1 MKYKLYLILI
11 FFLSSQSLL
20 FAEEQAFVSSRVLS
34 MELANKLAMTA
45 ARHCTKMG
53 YQVSVA
59 VTDRNG
65 KLLAFTRNPLSGSHT
80 IDVAIL
86 KAASAASFQTPTIDM
101 MKGFEGLKNAP
112 GVLLVGGGVP
122 VRIGGHMYGAVGVSG
137 APAKKRTGDID
148 DQCARKGINAIRE
161 QIEFAQ

>member
-1 MKYKLYLILI
+1 MLHKLLSAL
-11 FFLSSQSLL
+11 FFLFATSGLH
-20 FAEEQAFVSSRVLS
+20 AEEPAFVSSRTLS
-34 MELANKLAMTA
+34 MELANQLLMAA

-59 VTDRNG
+59 VTDRSG
-65 KLLAFTRNPLSGSHT
+65 KLLAFVRNPLSGSHT

-101 MKGFEGLKNAP
+101 AKGFEGLKNAP

-137 APAKKRTGDID
+137 APAKKRSGDVD
-148 DQCARKGINAIRE
+148 DECARKGIDTIKE

>member
-1 MKYKLYLILI
+1 MKHRFIV
-11 FFLSSQSLL
+11 LL
-20 FAEEQAFVSSRVLS
+20 FAALQTTSVLAEDEAFVTSRALS

-59 VTDRNG
+59 VTDRSG
-65 KLLAFTRNPLSGSHT
+65 KLLAFNRNPLSGSHT

-86 KAASAASFQTPTIDM
+86 KAATAASFQTPTIDM
-101 MKGFEGLKNAP
+101 MKGFEGLKGAP

-122 VRIGGHMYGAVGVSG
+122 LRIGGHMYGAIGVSG
-137 APAKKRTGDID
+137 APAKKRSGDVD
-148 DQCARKGINAIRE
+148 DDCARKGIAAVKE

>member
-1 MKYKLYLILI
+1 MKHSLFVTLFYCLI
-11 FFLSSQSLL
+11 SHSV
-20 FAEEQAFVSSRVLS
+20 FAEEVAFVNTRALS

-45 ARHCTKMG
+45 ARDCTKMG

-59 VTDRNG
+59 VTDRVG
-65 KLLAFTRNPLSGSHT
+65 KLLAFTRNPLAGSHT

-86 KAASAASFQTPTIDM
+86 KAATAASFQTPTINM
-101 MKGFEGLKNAP
+101 MKGFEGLKSVP

-122 VRIGGHMYGAVGVSG
+122 VRIGGHMYGAIGVSG
-137 APAKKRTGDID
+137 APAKKRTGDVD
-148 DQCARKGINAIRE
+148 DDCARKGIDAIKE

>member
-1 MKYKLYLILI
+1 MKYTPYLILI
-11 FFLSSQSLL
+11 FFLGSQPL
-20 FAEEQAFVSSRVLS
+20 FAEEPAFVRSRALS
-34 MELANKLAMTA
+34 MELANKLAITA

-53 YQVSVA
+53 YQVAVA

-65 KLLAFTRNPLSGSHT
+65 RLLAFARNPLSGSHT

-122 VRIGGHMYGAVGVSG
+122 VKIGGHMYGAVGVSG
-137 APAKKRTGDID
+137 APAKKRTGDVD
-148 DQCARKGINAIRE
+148 DECARKGINAIRE

>member
-1 MKYKLYLILI
+1 MKRSLYITLFSLLI
-11 FFLSSQSLL
+11 SQSV
-20 FAEEQAFVSSRVLS
+20 FAEEAAFVSTRSLS
-34 MELANKLAMTA
+34 MGLANKLAMTA

-65 KLLAFTRNPLSGSHT
+65 KLLAFTRNPLAGSHT

-86 KAASAASFQTPTIDM
+86 KAATAASFQTPTIDM
-101 MKGFEGLKNAP
+101 MKGFEGLREAP
-112 GVLLVGGGVP
+112 GVLLIGGGVP
-122 VRIGGHMYGAVGVSG
+122 VRIGGHLYGAIGVSG
-137 APAKKRTGDID
+137 APAKKRTGDVD
-148 DQCARKGINAIRE
+148 DDCARQGINAIHE